1 MPINKLLIEPGFLAT
16 RGSKWLVLAQ
26 WRDKNNSSFTEIL
39 DMQLYDY
46 QFQAI
51 LHWIFTTFTTFCG
64 RNWKIQEFFH
74 NKYDTYARSKEVHSV
89 LDDFLSLYIVWK
101 LLKMSHS
108 DFKKLAKMD
117 KFWHF
122 FCPLTTQNVNV
133 ARFARN
139 VRWDIFVIFKHC
151 AFLLLKIRHFSDFLI
166 VLLGLYLMSKCGDVI
181 SCEALEN
188 GLMT

>member
-1 MPINKLLIEPGFLAT
+1 
-16 RGSKWLVLAQ
+16 
-26 WRDKNNSSFTEIL
+26 
-39 DMQLYDY
+39 MQLYDY

-74 NKYDTYARSKEVHSV
+74 NQYTTYARSKEVHSV

-122 FCPLTTQNVNV
+122 LSTDHSKCKRSSLRSQCKMRHFCNFQTLCV
-133 ARFARN
+133 AAFL
-139 VRWDIFVIFKHC
+139 
-151 AFLLLKIRHFSDFLI
+151 FLLLLVNFLYCVACRYWKIGSRNHFLI
-166 VLLGLYLMSKCGDVI
+166 FSMIRGLCVAICCLEFHDVKI
-181 SCEALEN
+181 KVRN
-188 GLMT
+188 VK